1 MKKRWL
7 KLAAIGIMAGT
18 LVVQAP
24 VAAYAGENGEAVVQ
38 QENGVG
44 SEVTTAEHVAKHLEN
59 TDEFNMERIGGI
71 AYYSLKGE
79 EYKDYKNCIAAV
91 TLPSD
96 GCEFLFAFDEN
107 GYLATDWQQDEEG
120 NWYYFDHA
128 YYFGYTDG
136 AYPIAYGDDLGWYYF
151 DENGIKQTNMWAE
164 WDDGTWSWFGND
176 GKRVDNNWAKVSG
189 KWYHFDEEG
198 TMQTGWQ
205 KINGKWYY
213 MNGSG
218 AMLTGWQKI
227 NGKWYYMNT
236 SGAMLTGWNKIGGK
250 WYYMNGS
257 GAMLTGWNK
266 IGGKWYYMNGSGAML
281 TGWNKIGGKWYY
293 MNGSGAMLTGRQ
305 KIGGKWY
312 QFNGSGVWIK

>member
-24 VAAYAGENGEAVVQ
+24 VATYAGENGEAVVQ
-38 QENGVG
+38 QENGTG
-44 SEVTTAEHVAKHLEN
+44 IEMDWIEHLDKQHLQNAE
-59 TDEFNMERIGGI
+59 EFNKVRIDGI
-71 AYYSLKGE
+71 AHYSLKGE
-79 EYKDYKNCIAAV
+79 EYKDCIATV
-91 TLPSD
+91 TLSD
-96 GCEFLFAFDEN
+96 GCEYLFAFDKN
-107 GYLATDWQQDEEG
+107 GYLDREWRLGEDG
-120 NWYYFDHA
+120 NWYYFDYA
-128 YYFGYTDG
+128 YYYGYTDG
-136 AYPIAYGDDLGWYYF
+136 AYKIAYDDTVGYYYF
-151 DENGIKQTNMWAE
+151 DENGIMQTNTWCQWE
-164 WDDGTWSWFGND
+164 EDDTWSWFD
-176 GKRVDNNWAKVSG
+176 DNGEMVTNTWAKISG
-189 KWYHFDEEG
+189 KWYYFDKDG
-198 TMQTGWQ
+198 TMLTGWQ

-213 MNGSG
+213 MNKSG
-218 AMLTGWQKI
+218 AMQTGWQKI

-281 TGWNKIGGKWYY
+281 TGWQKIGGKWYY

-312 QFNGSGVWIK
+312 RFNASGVWIK